1 MNDYAESWT
10 LLALALAL
18 ILLRIYVRWTQT
30 GPGNFQLDDYL
41 MPLAGAVFAVE
52 VSLAYLV
59 GAKYQG
65 LTNSY
70 MTDEQRAAIDPSSRE
85 YYNRVWGSKIQVAG
99 WSLYAM
105 VLWLVKFSLAVFYS
119 RLTTG
124 LNHLPSRVR
133 IAYLLLGVSYLAVA
147 LTIILSCQPM
157 HRFWQISP
165 DPGNICQPACSK
177 VYVLVVMIPNVLTD
191 IYLMSIPL
199 PLLWTVRI
207 GIRRKV
213 TLMALFSGA
222 VFVIMAAII
231 RAVTILTAGADGA
244 VSGSK
249 WACRES
255 FVSIIVSNLPI
266 VQPLIRRGA
275 SKIGLSGLFSNSG
288 GPSDYQGPSGR
299 RRGESHQLSSGTGLK
314 TANGGGTVSGMVS
327 SKLGMGK
334 RGRNRASLTMVS
346 QTGGGWGSEEEILV
360 AGGGGA
366 GGDKAGNGITVTREM
381 HVESEVRAGSDS
393 ATGSGSG
400 SPKGDGALHVTNES
414 LSGTNGWDLPGHAMG
429 KRGV

>member
-1 MNDYAESWT
+1 MCGGRRRG
-10 LLALALAL
+10 
-18 ILLRIYVRWTQT
+18 LRISSSMTTSCR
-30 GPGNFQLDDYL
+30 
-41 MPLAGAVFAVE
+41 PLAYVKHRVLQGLHTANESRVQVVFAVE

-59 GAKYQG
+59 GARYDG

-85 YYNRVWGSKIQVAG
+85 YYNRVWGSKIQVIG

-133 IAYLLLGVSYLAVA
+133 VAYILLGVTYLAVA
-147 LTIILSCQPM
+147 LTILLSCQPM

-165 DPGNICQPACSK
+165 DPGNTCQPARSK
-177 VYVLVVMIPNVLTD
+177 VYIFVVMIPNVVTD
-191 IYLMSIPL
+191 LYLMSIPL

-222 VFVIMAAII
+222 IFVIMAAII
-231 RAVTILTAGADGA
+231 RAVTILTAGANGA

-255 FVSIIVSNLPI
+255 FVSITVSNLPI
-266 VQPLIRRGA
+266 IQPLIRRGA
-275 SKIGLSGLFSNSG
+275 SKIGLSALFSNSG
-288 GPSDYQGPSGR
+288 PSSYQGAPSGGGR
-299 RRGESHQLSSGTGLK
+299 TGGRRGESHQLASGTNHNSK
-314 TANGGGTVSGMVS
+314 TGT
-327 SKLGMGK
+327 GMGTFSGTMSRLAK
-334 RGRNRASLTMVS
+334 KKNRGSLTMIS
-346 QTGGGWGSEEEILV
+346 QTGAGWGSDEQILGTESKNAAV
-360 AGGGGA
+360 
-366 GGDKAGNGITVTREM
+366 GITVTREM
-381 HVESEVRAGSDS
+381 VVEREEIRQADVENGSPS
-393 ATGSGSG
+393 GNAPRGSGGGGNMHS
-400 SPKGDGALHVTNES
+400 TNES
-414 LSGTNGWDLPGHAMG
+414 LSGTHGWDVGP
-429 KRGV
+429 KRV

>member
-1 MNDYAESWT
+1 MDDYAESWT

-18 ILLRIYVRWTQT
+18 ILVRIYVRWTLT
-30 GPGNFQLDDYL
+30 GPANFQLDDYL
-41 MPLAGAVFAVE
+41 MPAAGVVFAVE

-59 GAKYQG
+59 GAKYNG

-70 MTDEQRAAIDPSSRE
+70 MTDEQRAAVDPSSRE
-85 YYNRVWGSKIQVAG
+85 YYNRVWGSKIQVIG

-133 IAYLLLGVSYLAVA
+133 IAYILIGVTYLGVG
-147 LTIILSCQPM
+147 LTIVLSCQPM
-157 HRFWQISP
+157 HKFWQINP
-165 DPGNICQPACSK
+165 DPGNTCQPARSM

-191 IYLMSIPL
+191 LYLMSIPL
-199 PLLWTVRI
+199 PLLWAVRI

-222 VFVIMAAII
+222 VFVIMAAVI

-255 FVSIIVSNLPI
+255 FVSIVVSNLPI
-266 VQPLIRRGA
+266 VQPLIRSGA

-288 GPSDYQGPSGR
+288 PSNYQGPSGR
-299 RRGESHQLSSGTGLK
+299 RRGESHQLTSGTNHQ
-314 TANGGGTVSGMVS
+314 TATGTMTEVM
-327 SKLGMGK
+327 SKIDK
-334 RGRNRASLTMVS
+334 KRNRGSLTIAS
-346 QTGGGWGSEEEILV
+346 QTAGWESDEQILV
-360 AGGGGA
+360 DGGV
-366 GGDKAGNGITVTREM
+366 GDKGVGITVTREM
-381 HVESEVRAGSDS
+381 VVESEEIQSPRGE
-393 ATGSGSG
+393 GSGAVGGNPPKHATNG
-400 SPKGDGALHVTNES
+400 SV
-414 LSGTNGWDLPGHAMG
+414 SGTQGWDVPGYG
-429 KRGV
+429 SKRGV